1 MMKNLNIGIVIVAI
15 SLMLASCGNRT
26 EQNSSAAERNQ
37 SDISQP
43 ATSSENNVLSELTS
57 TDFPV
62 SSAMA
67 ENNTTSQAAVKTE
80 SGPISS
86 KTNAASRTS
95 SQTNPSSRIA
105 VSSSSTSSTTSNIS
119 AADSEWIADR
129 VLELINVERNKL
141 GYPALSTAPKAH
153 EIATVR
159 AKELTIKFSHDRP
172 DGKLSGTVYNDFK
185 YGECMDYST
194 IIPKEEWGDYEN
206 LDSEGKSY
214 GPGGSENITE
224 GVEYIQNSEIFD
236 GVTYSCADKE
246 MYARKIIQNFQN
258 SSAHWSDITK
268 AEYTGVGIGVVLTIQ
283 DNAVKYDCCILT
295 MDRTYG

>member
-15 SLMLASCGNRT
+15 SLTLASCGNRT

-43 ATSSENNVLSELTS
+43 AASSENNVLSELTS

-62 SSAMA
+62 SSAMV

-80 SGPISS
+80 SSPISS
-86 KTNAASRTS
+86 KTNSTSRTS
-95 SQTNPSSRIA
+95 SKANPSSRIP

-129 VLELINVERNKL
+129 VLELINAERNKL

-153 EIATVR
+153 EIAMVR

-172 DGKLSGTVYNDFK
+172 DGRLSGTVYNDFK
-185 YGECMDYST
+185 YGECADYST

-214 GPGGSENITE
+214 GPGGSENICMT
-224 GVEYIQNSEIFD
+224 GTS
-236 GVTYSCADKE
+236 GGTKE
-246 MYARKIIQNFQN
+246 MAANNVYQMFKG
-258 SSAHWSDITK
+258 SSAHWSDITNPIY
-268 AEYTGVGIGVVLTIQ
+268 AGVGIGIV
-283 DNAVKYDCCILT
+283 VKYDKDGFDEIYCCILT

>member
-80 SGPISS
+80 SSPISS
-86 KTNAASRTS
+86 KSNTASRTS
-95 SQTNPSSRIA
+95 SKANPSSRIP

-129 VLELINVERNKL
+129 VLELINAERNKL

-153 EIATVR
+153 EIAMVR

-172 DGKLSGTVYNDFK
+172 DGRLSGTVYNDFK
-185 YGECMDYST
+185 YGECADYST

-214 GPGGSENITE
+214 GPGGSENICMT
-224 GVEYIQNSEIFD
+224 GTS
-236 GVTYSCADKE
+236 GGTKE
-246 MYARKIIQNFQN
+246 MAANNVYQMFKG
-258 SSAHWSDITK
+258 SSAHWSDITNPIY
-268 AEYTGVGIGVVLTIQ
+268 AGVGIGIV
-283 DNAVKYDCCILT
+283 VKYDKDGFDEIYCCILT

>member
-1 MMKNLNIGIVIVAI
+1 MMKNLNIGIVIVTI

-26 EQNSSAAERNQ
+26 EQNNSEAGRNQ
-37 SDISQP
+37 SDISKP
-43 ATSSENNVLSELTS
+43 AASSENYVLSELAS

-80 SGPISS
+80 SSPISS
-86 KTNAASRTS
+86 KPNTASRTS
-95 SQTNPSSRIA
+95 SKANPSSRIP

-129 VLELINVERNKL
+129 VLELINAERTKL
-141 GYPALSTAPKAH
+141 GCIALSTAPKAH

-172 DGKLSGTVYNDFK
+172 DGRLSGTVYNDFK
-185 YGECMDYST
+185 YGECADYST

-214 GPGGSENITE
+214 GPGGSENI
-224 GVEYIQNSEIFD
+224 GRVSN
-236 GVTYSCADKE
+236 G
-246 MYARKIIQNFQN
+246 
-258 SSAHWSDITK
+258 
-268 AEYTGVGIGVVLTIQ
+268 
-283 DNAVKYDCCILT
+283 CCIDINIDVSNDLF
-295 MDRTYG
+295 

>member
-1 MMKNLNIGIVIVAI
+1 MIKNLNIGIVIVTI

-26 EQNSSAAERNQ
+26 EQNNSEAGRNQ

-80 SGPISS
+80 SSPISS
-86 KTNAASRTS
+86 KTNTASRTS
-95 SQTNPSSRIA
+95 IKANPSSRIP
-105 VSSSSTSSTTSNIS
+105 VSSSSTSSNTSNIS

-153 EIATVR
+153 EIATIR
-159 AKELTIKFSHDRP
+159 AQQLTTFFSHEDELGNNAAAILYHKYKYNP
-172 DGKLSGTVYNDFK
+172 NATSEFAVYD
-185 YGECMDYST
+185 
-194 IIPKEEWGDYEN
+194 KEGNYEWYQ
-206 LDSEGKSY
+206 SY
-214 GPGGSENITE
+214 GPGGSENI
-224 GVEYIQNSEIFD
+224 GQVGN
-236 GVTYSCADKE
+236 GCCADINVDVANDLFYGFKS
-246 MYARKIIQNFQN
+246 
-258 SSAHWSDITK
+258 SSAHWSDISNP
-268 AEYTGVGIGVVLTIQ
+268 EYTGVGIGVVVIQ
-283 DNAVKYDCCILT
+283 NGMGYDAYCCILT

>member
-26 EQNSSAAERNQ
+26 EQNNSEAGRNQ
-37 SDISQP
+37 SAAYTS
-43 ATSSENNVLSELTS
+43 AVSSEQSASSEWIG

-80 SGPISS
+80 SSPISS
-86 KTNAASRTS
+86 KPNTASRTS
-95 SQTNPSSRIA
+95 SKANPSSRIP
-105 VSSSSTSSTTSNIS
+105 VSSSSNTSNIS

-153 EIATVR
+153 EIATIR
-159 AKELTIKFSHDRP
+159 AQQLTTFFSHEDELGNNAAAILYHKYKYNP
-172 DGKLSGTVYNDFK
+172 NATSEFAVYD
-185 YGECMDYST
+185 
-194 IIPKEEWGDYEN
+194 KEGNYEWYQ
-206 LDSEGKSY
+206 SY
-214 GPGGSENITE
+214 GPGGSENI
-224 GVEYIQNSEIFD
+224 GQVGN
-236 GVTYSCADKE
+236 GCCADINVDVANDLFYGFKS
-246 MYARKIIQNFQN
+246 
-258 SSAHWSDITK
+258 SSAHWSDISNP
-268 AEYTGVGIGVVLTIQ
+268 EYTGVGIGVVVIQ
-283 DNAVKYDCCILT
+283 NGMGYDAYCCILT

>member
-15 SLMLASCGNRT
+15 SLMLASCGNST
-26 EQNSSAAERNQ
+26 EQNSSEAERNQ
-37 SDISQP
+37 SAAYTSTASPEQN
-43 ATSSENNVLSELTS
+43 ASSEWIGS
-57 TDFPV
+57 DFPV

-67 ENNTTSQAAVKTE
+67 ENNTTSQAAAKTE
-80 SGPISS
+80 SNSISS
-86 KTNAASRTS
+86 KPNTASRTS
-95 SQTNPSSRIA
+95 SQTNPSSRIP

-129 VLELINVERNKL
+129 VLELINAERNKL

-172 DGKLSGTVYNDFK
+172 DGRLSGTVYNDFK
-185 YGECMDYST
+185 YGECADYST

-214 GPGGSENITE
+214 GPGGSENIGQVGNGCCTD
-224 GVEYIQNSEIFD
+224 IN
-236 GVTYSCADKE
+236 ADVANDLFYGFKS
-246 MYARKIIQNFQN
+246 
-258 SSAHWSDITK
+258 SSAHWSDISNP
-268 AEYTGVGIGVVLTIQ
+268 EYTGVGIGVVVIQ
-283 DNAVKYDCCILT
+283 KGMGYDAYCCILT

>member
-1 MMKNLNIGIVIVAI
+1 MMKNLNIGIVIVTI

-80 SGPISS
+80 SSPISS
-86 KTNAASRTS
+86 KPNTASRTS
-95 SQTNPSSRIA
+95 SKANPSSRIP

-129 VLELINVERNKL
+129 VLELINAERNKL

-172 DGKLSGTVYNDFK
+172 DGRLSGTVYNDFK
-185 YGECMDYST
+185 YGECADYST

-214 GPGGSENITE
+214 GPGGSENI
-224 GVEYIQNSEIFD
+224 GRVSN
-236 GVTYSCADKE
+236 G
-246 MYARKIIQNFQN
+246 
-258 SSAHWSDITK
+258 
-268 AEYTGVGIGVVLTIQ
+268 
-283 DNAVKYDCCILT
+283 CCIDINIDVSNDLF
-295 MDRTYG
+295 

>member
-15 SLMLASCGNRT
+15 SLMLASCGKSAVQSRIET
-26 EQNSSAAERNQ
+26 QSSQ
-37 SDISQP
+37 SDISKP
-43 ATSSENNVLSELTS
+43 AASSENNVLSELTS

-80 SGPISS
+80 SSPISS
-86 KTNAASRTS
+86 KPNTASRTS
-95 SQTNPSSRIA
+95 SKANPSSRIP

-129 VLELINVERNKL
+129 VLELINAERNKL

-172 DGKLSGTVYNDFK
+172 DGRLSGTVYNDFK
-185 YGECMDYST
+185 YGECADYST

-214 GPGGSENITE
+214 GPGGSENI
-224 GVEYIQNSEIFD
+224 GQVGN
-236 GVTYSCADKE
+236 GCCADINVDVANDLFYGFKS
-246 MYARKIIQNFQN
+246 
-258 SSAHWSDITK
+258 SSAHWSDISNP
-268 AEYTGVGIGVVLTIQ
+268 EYTGVGIGVVVIQ
-283 DNAVKYDCCILT
+283 KGMGYDAYCCILT

>member
-15 SLMLASCGNRT
+15 SLTLASCGNRT

-43 ATSSENNVLSELTS
+43 AASSENNVLSELTS

-153 EIATVR
+153 EIAMVR

-172 DGKLSGTVYNDFK
+172 DGRLSGTVYNDFK
-185 YGECMDYST
+185 YGECADYST

-214 GPGGSENITE
+214 GPGGSENICMT
-224 GVEYIQNSEIFD
+224 GTS
-236 GVTYSCADKE
+236 GGTKE
-246 MYARKIIQNFQN
+246 MAANNVYQMFKG
-258 SSAHWSDITK
+258 SSAHWSDITNPIY
-268 AEYTGVGIGVVLTIQ
+268 AGVGIGIV
-283 DNAVKYDCCILT
+283 VKYDKDGFDEIYCCILT

>member
-15 SLMLASCGNRT
+15 SLTLASCGNRT

-43 ATSSENNVLSELTS
+43 AASSENNVLSELTS

-80 SGPISS
+80 SSPISS

-95 SQTNPSSRIA
+95 SKTNPSSRIP
-105 VSSSSTSSTTSNIS
+105 VSSSSTSSNTSNIS

-129 VLELINVERNKL
+129 VLELINAERNKL

-153 EIATVR
+153 EIAMVR

-172 DGKLSGTVYNDFK
+172 DGRLSGTVYNDFK
-185 YGECMDYST
+185 YGECADYST

-214 GPGGSENITE
+214 GPGGSENICMT
-224 GVEYIQNSEIFD
+224 GTS
-236 GVTYSCADKE
+236 GGTKE
-246 MYARKIIQNFQN
+246 MAANNVYQMFKG
-258 SSAHWSDITK
+258 SSAHWSDITNPIY
-268 AEYTGVGIGVVLTIQ
+268 AGVGIGIV
-283 DNAVKYDCCILT
+283 VKYDKDGFDEIYCCILT

>member
-1 MMKNLNIGIVIVAI
+1 MMKNLNIGIVIVTI

-26 EQNSSAAERNQ
+26 EQNNSEAGRNQ

-80 SGPISS
+80 SSPISS
-86 KTNAASRTS
+86 KPNTASRTS
-95 SQTNPSSRIA
+95 IKANPSSRIP
-105 VSSSSTSSTTSNIS
+105 VSSSSTSSNTSNIS

-153 EIATVR
+153 EIATIR
-159 AKELTIKFSHDRP
+159 AQQLTTFFSHEDELGNNAAAILYHKYKYNP
-172 DGKLSGTVYNDFK
+172 NATSEFAVYD
-185 YGECMDYST
+185 
-194 IIPKEEWGDYEN
+194 KEGNYEWYQ
-206 LDSEGKSY
+206 SY
-214 GPGGSENITE
+214 GPGGSENI
-224 GVEYIQNSEIFD
+224 GQVGN
-236 GVTYSCADKE
+236 GCCADINVDVANDLFYGFKS
-246 MYARKIIQNFQN
+246 
-258 SSAHWSDITK
+258 SSAHWSDISNP
-268 AEYTGVGIGVVLTIQ
+268 EYTGVGIGVVVIQ
-283 DNAVKYDCCILT
+283 NGMGYDAYCCILT

>member
-15 SLMLASCGNRT
+15 SLTLASCGNRT

-43 ATSSENNVLSELTS
+43 AASSENNVLSELTS

-80 SGPISS
+80 SSPISS
-86 KTNAASRTS
+86 KSNTASRTS
-95 SQTNPSSRIA
+95 SKANPSSRIP

-129 VLELINVERNKL
+129 VLELINAERNKL

-153 EIATVR
+153 EIAMVR

-172 DGKLSGTVYNDFK
+172 DGRLSGTVYNDFK
-185 YGECMDYST
+185 YGECADYST

-214 GPGGSENITE
+214 GPGGSENICMT
-224 GVEYIQNSEIFD
+224 GTS
-236 GVTYSCADKE
+236 GGTKE
-246 MYARKIIQNFQN
+246 MAANNVYQMFKG
-258 SSAHWSDITK
+258 SSAHWSDITNPIY
-268 AEYTGVGIGVVLTIQ
+268 AGVGIGIV
-283 DNAVKYDCCILT
+283 VKYDKDGFDEIYCCILT

>member
-26 EQNSSAAERNQ
+26 EQNNSEAGRNQ

-80 SGPISS
+80 SSPISS
-86 KTNAASRTS
+86 KTNSTSRTS
-95 SQTNPSSRIA
+95 SKANPSSRIP
-105 VSSSSTSSTTSNIS
+105 VSSSSTTSSIS

-129 VLELINVERNKL
+129 VLELINAERNKL

-159 AKELTIKFSHDRP
+159 AKELTIKFSHYRP
-172 DGKLSGTVYNDFK
+172 DGRSSGSIYNDFK

-246 MYARKIIQNFQN
+246 MYARKITQNFQN

>member
-1 MMKNLNIGIVIVAI
+1 MMKNLNIGIVIVTI

-26 EQNSSAAERNQ
+26 EQNNSEAGRNQ
-37 SDISQP
+37 SAAYTS
-43 ATSSENNVLSELTS
+43 AVSSEQSASSEWIG

-80 SGPISS
+80 SSPISS
-86 KTNAASRTS
+86 KTNSTSRTS
-95 SQTNPSSRIA
+95 SKANPSSRIP
-105 VSSSSTSSTTSNIS
+105 VSSSSTSSNTSNIS

-129 VLELINVERNKL
+129 VLELINAERNKL

-153 EIATVR
+153 EIAMVR

-172 DGKLSGTVYNDFK
+172 DGRLSGTVYNDFK
-185 YGECMDYST
+185 YGKCADYST

-246 MYARKIIQNFQN
+246 MYARKITQNFQN

>member
-1 MMKNLNIGIVIVAI
+1 MIKNLNIGIVIVTI

-26 EQNSSAAERNQ
+26 EQNNSEAGRNQ

-43 ATSSENNVLSELTS
+43 AASSENNVLSELTS

-129 VLELINVERNKL
+129 VLELINAERNKL

-153 EIATVR
+153 EIAMVR

-172 DGKLSGTVYNDFK
+172 DGRLSGTVYNDFK
-185 YGECMDYST
+185 YGECADYST

-214 GPGGSENITE
+214 GPGGSENICMT
-224 GVEYIQNSEIFD
+224 GTS
-236 GVTYSCADKE
+236 GGTKE
-246 MYARKIIQNFQN
+246 MAANNVYQMFKG
-258 SSAHWSDITK
+258 SSAHWSDITNPIY
-268 AEYTGVGIGVVLTIQ
+268 AGVGIGIV
-283 DNAVKYDCCILT
+283 VKYDKDGFDEIYCCILT

>member
-15 SLMLASCGNRT
+15 SLMLASCGKSAVQSRIET
-26 EQNSSAAERNQ
+26 QSSQ
-37 SDISQP
+37 SDISKP
-43 ATSSENNVLSELTS
+43 AASSENNVLSELTS

-62 SSAMA
+62 SSAMV

-80 SGPISS
+80 SSPISS
-86 KTNAASRTS
+86 KTNSTSRTS
-95 SQTNPSSRIA
+95 SKANPSSRIP

-129 VLELINVERNKL
+129 VLELINAERNKL

-159 AKELTIKFSHDRP
+159 AQQLTTFFSHEDELGNNP
-172 DGKLSGTVYNDFK
+172 AAILYHKYKYNPNATSEFTVYDKDGN
-185 YGECMDYST
+185 YQWYQ
-194 IIPKEEWGDYEN
+194 
-206 LDSEGKSY
+206 SY

-224 GVEYIQNSEIFD
+224 GVEYIQNNEVFD
-236 GVTYSCADKE
+236 GVTYSCGDKE
-246 MYARKIIQNFQN
+246 MYARKITQNFQN

>member
-15 SLMLASCGNRT
+15 SLTLASCGNSAV
-26 EQNSSAAERNQ
+26 QSSIETQSNQ
-37 SDISQP
+37 SDISKS
-43 ATSSENNVLSELTS
+43 AASSEQSALSEWIG

-67 ENNTTSQAAVKTE
+67 ENNTTSQAAATTE
-80 SGPISS
+80 SSPISS
-86 KTNAASRTS
+86 KTNATSRTS
-95 SQTNPSSRIA
+95 SQTNPSSRIP
-105 VSSSSTSSTTSNIS
+105 VSSSSTSSTTSSIS

-129 VLELINVERNKL
+129 VLELINAERNKL

-172 DGKLSGTVYNDFK
+172 DGRLSGTVYNDFK
-185 YGECMDYST
+185 YGECADYST
-194 IIPKEEWGDYEN
+194 IIPKEEWGEYEN

-214 GPGGSENITE
+214 GPGGSENICLT
-224 GVEYIQNSEIFD
+224 GTS
-236 GVTYSCADKE
+236 GGTKE
-246 MYARKIIQNFQN
+246 MAANNVYQMFKG

-268 AEYTGVGIGVVLTIQ
+268 AEYTGVGIGIVI
-283 DNAVKYDCCILT
+283 KYDKDRFDNIYCCILT

>member
-15 SLMLASCGNRT
+15 SLMLASCGKSAVQSRIET
-26 EQNSSAAERNQ
+26 QSSQ
-37 SDISQP
+37 SDISKP
-43 ATSSENNVLSELTS
+43 AASSENNVLSELTS

-129 VLELINVERNKL
+129 VLELINAERNKL

-172 DGKLSGTVYNDFK
+172 DGRLSGTVYNDFK
-185 YGECMDYST
+185 YGECADYST

-214 GPGGSENITE
+214 GPGGSENICMT
-224 GVEYIQNSEIFD
+224 GTS
-236 GVTYSCADKE
+236 GGTKE
-246 MYARKIIQNFQN
+246 MAANNVYQMFKG
-258 SSAHWSDITK
+258 SSAHWSDITNPIY
-268 AEYTGVGIGVVLTIQ
+268 AGVGIGIV
-283 DNAVKYDCCILT
+283 VKYDKDGFDEIYCCILT

>member
-1 MMKNLNIGIVIVAI
+1 MMKNLNIGIVIVATF
-15 SLMLASCGNRT
+15 LTLASCGNRT

-43 ATSSENNVLSELTS
+43 AISSENNVLSELTS

-67 ENNTTSQAAVKTE
+67 ENNTTSQAAAKTE
-80 SGPISS
+80 SSPISS

-95 SQTNPSSRIA
+95 SQTNPSSRA
-105 VSSSSTSSTTSNIS
+105 VVPSSSNTSNIS

-153 EIATVR
+153 EIAMVR

-172 DGKLSGTVYNDFK
+172 DGRLSGTVYNDFK
-185 YGECMDYST
+185 YGECADYST
-194 IIPKEEWGDYEN
+194 IIPKEEWGDYVN

-214 GPGGSENITE
+214 GPGGSENI
-224 GVEYIQNSEIFD
+224 GQVGN
-236 GVTYSCADKE
+236 GCCADINVDVANDLFYGFKS
-246 MYARKIIQNFQN
+246 
-258 SSAHWSDITK
+258 SSAHWSDISNP
-268 AEYTGVGIGVVLTIQ
+268 EYTGVGIGVVVIQ
-283 DNAVKYDCCILT
+283 NGMGYDAYCCILT

>member
-15 SLMLASCGNRT
+15 SLTLASCGNRT

-43 ATSSENNVLSELTS
+43 AASSENNVLSELTS

-67 ENNTTSQAAVKTE
+67 ENNTTSQATAKTE
-80 SGPISS
+80 SSPISS
-86 KTNAASRTS
+86 KSNTASRTS
-95 SQTNPSSRIA
+95 SKANPSSRIP

-129 VLELINVERNKL
+129 VLELINAERNKL

-153 EIATVR
+153 EIAMVR

-172 DGKLSGTVYNDFK
+172 DGRLSGTVYNDFK
-185 YGECMDYST
+185 YGECADYST

-214 GPGGSENITE
+214 GPGGSENICMT
-224 GVEYIQNSEIFD
+224 GTS
-236 GVTYSCADKE
+236 GGTKE
-246 MYARKIIQNFQN
+246 MAANNVYQMFKG
-258 SSAHWSDITK
+258 SSAHWSDITNPI
-268 AEYTGVGIGVVLTIQ
+268 YVGVGIGIV
-283 DNAVKYDCCILT
+283 VKYDKDGFDEIYCCILT

>member
-1 MMKNLNIGIVIVAI
+1 MKNLNIGIVIVAI
-15 SLMLASCGNRT
+15 SLMLASCGKSAVQSRIET
-26 EQNSSAAERNQ
+26 QSSQ
-37 SDISQP
+37 SDISKP
-43 ATSSENNVLSELTS
+43 AASSENNVLSELTS

-80 SGPISS
+80 SSPISS

-95 SQTNPSSRIA
+95 SKTNPSSRIA
-105 VSSSSTSSTTSNIS
+105 VSSSSTSSNTSNIS

-129 VLELINVERNKL
+129 VLELINAERNKL

-153 EIATVR
+153 EIATIR
-159 AKELTIKFSHDRP
+159 AQQLTTFFSHEDELGNNAAAILYHKYKYNP
-172 DGKLSGTVYNDFK
+172 NATSEFAVYD
-185 YGECMDYST
+185 
-194 IIPKEEWGDYEN
+194 KEGNYEWYQ
-206 LDSEGKSY
+206 SY

-246 MYARKIIQNFQN
+246 MYARKITQNFQN

>member
-1 MMKNLNIGIVIVAI
+1 MKNLNIGIVIVAI

-67 ENNTTSQAAVKTE
+67 ENNTTSQAAAKTE
-80 SGPISS
+80 SSPISS
-86 KTNAASRTS
+86 KTNATSRTS
-95 SQTNPSSRIA
+95 SKINPSSRIP
-105 VSSSSTSSTTSNIS
+105 VSSSSISSTTSNIS

-129 VLELINVERNKL
+129 VLELINAERNKL

-153 EIATVR
+153 EIATIR
-159 AKELTIKFSHDRP
+159 AQQLTTFFSHEDELGNNAAAILYHKYKYNP
-172 DGKLSGTVYNDFK
+172 NATSEFAVYD
-185 YGECMDYST
+185 
-194 IIPKEEWGDYEN
+194 KEGNYEWYR
-206 LDSEGKSY
+206 SY
-214 GPGGSENITE
+214 GPGGSENIGQVGNGCCTD
-224 GVEYIQNSEIFD
+224 IN
-236 GVTYSCADKE
+236 ADVANDLFYGFKS
-246 MYARKIIQNFQN
+246 
-258 SSAHWSDITK
+258 SSAHWSDISNP
-268 AEYTGVGIGVVLTIQ
+268 EYTGVGIGVVVIQ
-283 DNAVKYDCCILT
+283 KGMGYDAYCCILT